1 MSGVG
6 LKRRQG
12 SQDNRDGMSVIKAR
26 TRRPPSA
33 IVNGKGEFFS
43 FHSILLCLFQFE
55 GKGGMTGTSEQV
67 VYLRFLSV
75 FQYCQ
80 FCPFCWNM
88 RIQYIFTS
96 IPADM
101 CVYYA
106 PYSSIPVLSRTFPA
120 LTPIWRVCVTQRK

>member
-26 TRRPPSA
+26 TRRPPSS

-55 GKGGMTGTSEQV
+55 GKGGMTAQV
-67 VYLRFLSV
+67 SRSSTFG
-75 FQYCQ
+75 
-80 FCPFCWNM
+80 FC
-88 RIQYIFTS
+88 RH
-96 IPADM
+96 
-101 CVYYA
+101 
-106 PYSSIPVLSRTFPA
+106 SSITIFARFA
-120 LTPIWRVCVTQRK
+120 GI

>member
-1 MSGVG
+1 
-6 LKRRQG
+6 L
-12 SQDNRDGMSVIKAR
+12 
-26 TRRPPSA
+26 SA
-33 IVNGKGEFFS
+33 
-43 FHSILLCLFQFE
+43 
-55 GKGGMTGTSEQV
+55 
-67 VYLRFLSV
+67 
-75 FQYCQ
+75 FQYYH